1 MCKSGGLLLREC
13 TVGGD
18 LVSYV
23 NTLNTAIANLPEPH
37 RHAVRTAIANVLT
50 CCGQMVAA
58 ENVQPYY
65 PPPGWNYDHLEP
77 FPLPER
83 FDLGGSD

>member
-1 MCKSGGLLLREC
+1 M
-13 TVGGD
+13 GGD

-23 NTLNTAIANLPEPH
+23 NSLNTAIANLPEPH

-58 ENVQPYY
+58 EKVQPA
-65 PPPGWNYDHLEP
+65 PEWIPPEWIPPGWNYDHLEP

-83 FDLGGSD
+83 FELGGSN